1 MVAECVK
8 LSDVYGDTAIKS
20 LDVFPQTEAKNALIN
35 IVNATVNSWHTREKF
50 S

>member
-8 LSDVYGDTAIKS
+8 LCDGYGDTAIKS

-35 IVNATVNSWHTREKF
+35 IVNATVNS
-50 S
+50 